1 MSEGPPREP
10 GSAYVSSRARA
21 ILIRAKFAKTP
32 DDFKARA
39 AEAARELLA
48 AIEKTARD
56 AEYEVN
62 KTANGISVALPGA
75 KANIVL
81 LRADAR
87 DGLLFEYGTPAKIQ
101 ATDIEYDPVRNVF
114 VGKSEIGKG
123 APSGPKKEEDGDDP
137 APRRARAKRR
147 SALTVAAEAL
157 AEVLT

>member
-1 MSEGPPREP
+1 MSEGTPREP
-10 GSAYVSSRARA
+10 GRTYVSSRARA
-21 ILIRAKFAKTP
+21 ILIRAKYAKTP
-32 DDFKARA
+32 NDFNDRA
-39 AEAARELLA
+39 TDAARELLA

-62 KTANGISVALPGA
+62 KTTKGISVALPGA

-81 LRADAR
+81 LQADPR

-101 ATDIEYDPVRNVF
+101 AADIEYDPVRNVF
-114 VGKSEIGKG
+114 VGKSETGSS
-123 APSGPKKEEDGDDP
+123 SGPKKEEDGNEQ

-157 AEVLT
+157 VEVLT